1 MEQVEE
7 GAINTIELAESIN
20 TTTAS
25 DDQSSTQVSSD
36 AIEAIETIIA
46 TDYVDFSE

>member
-7 GAINTIELAESIN
+7 GAIDTIEQAVSIEA
-20 TTTAS
+20 TTSTK
-25 DDQSSTQVSSD
+25 DQNSMQVSRD

-46 TDYVDFSE
+46 TDFVDFSE